1 MASHLNPN
9 DARPTDA
16 PRNGEQFVLHSR
28 SDRFFRIG
36 THWFFHTREGFD
48 VGPFDD
54 KNQSQL
60 ALVYFLSHNS
70 WPSAKQLRA
79 YLQNPPP
86 AAPATAAASGWL
98 RR

>member
-1 MASHLNPN
+1 MASHLPSDNTQL
-9 DARPTDA
+9 TDA
-16 PRNGEQFVLHSR
+16 PRTGEQFVLHSR

-48 VGPFDD
+48 VGPFDE
-54 KNQSQL
+54 KNQAQL
-60 ALVYFLSHNS
+60 ALVYFIAHSS

-86 AAPATAAASGWL
+86 APASAVASGWL
-98 RR
+98 RN

>member
-1 MASHLNPN
+1 MASHLPSGN
-9 DARPTDA
+9 AKVFDA
-16 PRNGEQFVLHSR
+16 PRDGEQFVLHSR

-48 VGPFDD
+48 VGPFDE
-54 KNQSQL
+54 KNQAQL
-60 ALVYFLSHNS
+60 ALVYFVAHNN

-86 AAPATAAASGWL
+86 APSSAVASGWL
-98 RR
+98 RS